1 MLMFDL
7 PVTRGD
13 QNKNT
18 AQYDQ
23 WTVDQDI
30 RIFLKCSDEHWKNAA
45 SNKDEEKH
53 KTLFLKVPHLTEMFL
68 CRRLCLSF
76 SVMRYFDW
84 KVDKSYFLLTFSCH
98 MLNTKPR

>member
-53 KTLFLKVPHLTEMFL
+53 KTLFF
-68 CRRLCLSF
+68 
-76 SVMRYFDW
+76 
-84 KVDKSYFLLTFSCH
+84 
-98 MLNTKPR
+98 